1 MAFLKRLGY
10 YMIGLTIGIIFLAFF
25 LKKKTSETGTEF
37 CYFPNCRVLKELRSK
52 PLVYSEELQEA
63 IQDGITDSTE
73 LSFFL
78 REGSVNFS
86 QSQTQEKPCPWYV
99 IGYEVDGREAML
111 RATNCDS
118 LVTLSDFRFAKD

>member
-52 PLVYSEELQEA
+52 PLSFSDELQVLM
-63 IQDGITDSTE
+63 QDEKLDSTDLKE
-73 LSFFL
+73 FL
-78 REGSVNFS
+78 TSGDVKFRKSE
-86 QSQTQEKPCPWYV
+86 TRATPCPWYTIV
-99 IGYEVDGREAML
+99 HEVDGREASVK
-111 RATNCDS
+111 ATNCDTR
-118 LVTLSDFRFAKD
+118 VTLSNFSYTAD

>member
-52 PLVYSEELQEA
+52 PLVFSEDTQESMREGFA
-63 IQDGITDSTE
+63 DSTE
-73 LSFFL
+73 LVLFL
-78 REGSVNFS
+78 REGSVKFS
-86 QSQTQEKPCPWYV
+86 QSEAQGKPCPWYV
-99 IGYEVDGREAML
+99 IHYEVDGKDASL
-111 RATNCDS
+111 LVTNCDS
-118 LVTLSDFRFAKD
+118 RVTISEFRFTED

>member
-52 PLVYSEELQEA
+52 PLVFSEDTQESMREGFA
-63 IQDGITDSTE
+63 DSTE
-73 LSFFL
+73 LVLFL
-78 REGSVNFS
+78 REGSVKFS
-86 QSQTQEKPCPWYV
+86 QSEAQGKPCPWYV
-99 IGYEVDGREAML
+99 IHYEVDGKDASL
-111 RATNCDS
+111 RVTNCDS
-118 LVTLSDFRFAKD
+118 RVTISEFRFTED

>member
-52 PLVYSEELQEA
+52 PLVFSEEMQATLR
-63 IQDGITDSTE
+63 DGIADSTA
-73 LSFFL
+73 LKLFL
-78 REGSVNFS
+78 REGSVKFS
-86 QSQTQEKPCPWYV
+86 ESEAQGKPCPWYV
-99 IGYEVDGREAML
+99 IYYEVDGKDASL
-111 RATNCDS
+111 RATNCES
-118 LVTLSDFRFAKD
+118 QVTLSEFSFTED